1 LLDEFGKVMRQ
12 DRGRREGEVLYLH
25 TVQGWMDAYYMH
37 SAKAHS
43 TVLKKRIEMCT
54 FHSTEEW
61 WFALST
67 QRKNRGVHFPLN

>member
-12 DRGRREGEVLYLH
+12 DRGRREGVSTALAYSSGMD
-25 TVQGWMDAYYMH
+25 GWMH
-37 SAKAHS
+37 ITCTQLKHIP
-43 TVLKKRIEMCT
+43 LKKRIEMCT

-67 QRKNRGVHFPLN
+67 